1 MHARVT
7 TVYLQPEKSAEATA
21 LYQGS
26 VVPVMTAQA
35 GFKGAYLLTSPSGAG
50 LSITLWDT
58 EAEGQAYEASGV
70 YREQVSKF
78 AAFFTAAPSLAVY
91 DVSVKA

>member
-7 TVYLQPEKSAEATA
+7 TVYLQPEKTAEATA
-21 LYQGS
+21 LYQNS
-26 VVPVMTAQA
+26 VMPVVTAQS

-50 LSITLWDT
+50 LSITLWDS
-58 EAEGQAYEASGV
+58 EAEGQAYEATGA

-78 AAFFTAAPSLAVY
+78 AAFFTAPPSLAVY
-91 DVSVKA
+91 DVSVTA